1 NKGRTI
7 SFKNTVVICT
17 SNIGTKLIQEEMMK
31 SGNQEVTEPTM
42 MSTYVFTPRGREILT
57 IGKKY
62 FERDGGNNVQALNA
76 QLNNANQQDQKPAD
90 GKAEPKKDP
99 TAQTKSSWNDHLL
112 NEYFAGQK
120 VEGAVINQPAQNET
134 NTD

>member
-1 NKGRTI
+1 ILLQILDDGRLTDNKGRTI

-76 QLNNANQQDQKPAD
+76 QLNNANQQDQKPA
-90 GKAEPKKDP
+90 
-99 TAQTKSSWNDHLL
+99 
-112 NEYFAGQK
+112 
-120 VEGAVINQPAQNET
+120 
-134 NTD
+134 